1 MHFNYDDPS
10 LGRNLLD
17 VVTKI
22 LMFLLAVASQVSSTL
37 PTLVTVN
44 LTSGND
50 TVTPTANAAESI
62 NAALGGSSPTLSR
75 ADQIDGGSA
84 SDSLT
89 VAMDGNFLLGF
100 GAGGYMRDVEEVNL
114 AATASSVTPK
124 TFNFTGV
131 SGVETVNVGAANA
144 VINLNNISDTGITV
158 NLSGQATGTFEIG
171 YATGAISGSGSS
183 MTIGVTDVGSEGN
196 NVTFQ
201 RHYGTKHGEL
211 WNKKLCEFGQ

>member
-1 MHFNYDDPS
+1 
-10 LGRNLLD
+10 
-17 VVTKI
+17 
-22 LMFLLAVASQVSSTL
+22 
-37 PTLVTVN
+37 
-44 LTSGND
+44 
-50 TVTPTANAAESI
+50 
-62 NAALGGSSPTLSR
+62 
-75 ADQIDGGSA
+75 
-84 SDSLT
+84 
-89 VAMDGNFLLGF
+89 MDGNFLLGF

-183 MTIGVTDVGSEGN
+183 MTIGVTDVGSREI
-196 NVTFQ
+196 TLPFLPTA
-201 RHYGTKHGEL
+201 YGIKHGEL
-211 WNKKLCEFGQ
+211 WNKAMNLGNSRNDMPTVVTGTGAVDISNVPDGISGFDPLLRWRPQASLNVDEGTALVGSTNTISGRRA